1 MHICKFSKPK
11 KALSLAE
18 IVWAVA
24 ILGVIIILV
33 VGVFTNILVS
43 SRKSEKLLVATNLAA
58 KQRDFI
64 KLMGFQEIPAGLTWD
79 GKGGGAARMD
89 PDGNGVFFPP
99 CPPPPGPLSE
109 TIDGIVY
116 YYKITTEYVS
126 GTGNNLISILITVH
140 WDETGN
146 EGKNF
151 ITLEMF
157 KTK

>member
-64 KLMGFQEIPAGLTWD
+64 KLMGFQEIPAGLIWD
-79 GKGGGAARMD
+79 GKTGGPARVD

-99 CPPPPGPLSE
+99 CPPPPGPLNE
-109 TIDGIVY
+109 TIDGITY
-116 YYKITTEYVS
+116 YYRVSTEYIN
-126 GTGNNLISILITVH
+126 GTGNNLMSILITVH
-140 WDETGN
+140 WDEADSN
-146 EGKNF
+146 GKNF
-151 ITLEMF
+151 VTLEMF
-157 KTK
+157 KTR